1 MRAGSKRV
9 LITGATE
16 GIGKAAAFQLAANGF
31 EVILHGR
38 NAEKAALVKQEIQ
51 VRYPDAKLDIL
62 IADLESRADTVKLA
76 DTFNQRYDS
85 LDVLVNNAGGV
96 MNKVRQETVD
106 GWERT
111 IALNVLAPF
120 MCSALLL
127 PALQRRPGAKIIN
140 TSSMAHMLGKPNLD
154 DLMYETKFNAQQAYG
169 DAKLYIILLGVEFA
183 RRQQLTD
190 DPNRIG
196 MYAFHPGVIASNFA
210 KDSTS
215 VYHHFFRWFRPFLS
229 SVRQGADTMVYLA
242 AQENVDLQNG
252 GYYVKRKKKRAR
264 LPANARDV
272 AEQLW
277 ERCESLTGIRF
288 EIPG

>member
-1 MRAGSKRV
+1 MMAVSKRV

-16 GIGKAAAFQLAANGF
+16 GIGKEAAFQLAANGF

-38 NAEKAALVKQEIQ
+38 NVEKAASVKQEIQ
-51 VRYPDAKLDIL
+51 VRYPDAKLDVL
-62 IADLESRADTVKLA
+62 IADLENRTDTMKLA

-85 LDVLVNNAGGV
+85 LDVLINNAGGV

-127 PALQRRPGAKIIN
+127 PALQRRPGAKIIH
-140 TSSMAHMLGKPNLD
+140 TSSMAHIMGKPNLG

-169 DAKLYIILLGVEFA
+169 DAKLYVILLGLEFI
-183 RRQQLTD
+183 RRQQLANDTN
-190 DPNRIG
+190 PIG

-210 KDSTS
+210 KNSTS
-215 VYHHFFRWFRPFLS
+215 LYHHFFRLFRPFLG
-229 SVRQGADTMVYLA
+229 SVKQGADTMIYLT
-242 AQENVDLQNG
+242 AQPNEALRNG
-252 GYYVKRKKKRAR
+252 GYYVKRKIKRAR
-264 LPANARDV
+264 LPANALDV
-272 AEQLW
+272 AAQLW

-288 EIPG
+288 G